1 MSKSNNQNN
10 DTNLNI
16 DQLVN
21 NLQNLHL
28 NKTMATIQAA
38 KEIANTLRQ
47 FTGRSEHLESFLNS
61 ADRFYE
67 RYGRTQ
73 DNSLSEFVFA
83 SICSKIIDEAGNFIL
98 CRPDLGTWP
107 EVKQALKEK
116 FGDKIDRHV
125 LQQQFIFLTRNK
137 HENISDFIERLK
149 LTKMRLNLKINS
161 DTHVDPQTKLS
172 LIQQNE
178 ITAITVLISNCNS
191 ELRTLLMLKNPSN
204 IDEATSLV
212 LNHSLMEQQINF
224 RYQSW
229 DRNPNKFQ
237 QRPISQQ
244 KQNNIGSNR
253 NYNFINRARE
263 WTPNHQN
270 SSIPVNYYNQGQRH
284 PVEFEQRNI
293 QRHYPTNEQVFGKQK
308 NVFAPNGSFKP
319 SFKEV
324 PMSTTSRVPSAKS
337 NNVQN
342 RHRKSYFANT
352 GPANFISEELTNVEI
367 TDSPP
372 KYHNNYISEE
382 QYQTYYDDNE
392 YSINEQD
399 FSQQQPSNRRNVN
412 LNNLSPNSLPFI
424 EIKNPPIKLLIDTG
438 CHPSLLRPYIAEKY
452 FPNKIFKSETPI
464 ITCTGQSKAHSKA
477 RIPIFNELKSLNKT
491 LDETIEF
498 VLFEFHDYFDGILGM
513 RDIRRMNLN
522 IDPTNNILFNNQI
535 NIPFKY
541 RNQFNTQSFEIPPHT
556 SIMKKLKTSL
566 PNGEVIIPDLSAN
579 SIKIFNSI
587 LKINN
592 GYTNLEFTNPTS
604 KTQLVKID
612 ENFLQPFAK
621 SFDSSQYECFH
632 IDEISPPRNST
643 IKSDFDFSLIRTDH
657 MNIEEKHAIK
667 SLLSEYKEVIHNP
680 DQKLT
685 FTNTVK
691 HEIKTKDEI
700 PIHSKSYRYPYVHKA
715 EVSKQINKMLE
726 DGIIRPSQS
735 PWSSPI
741 WIVPKKLDA
750 SGKQKWRIVVDYRKV
765 NEKTIDDRYPLPNI
779 SDILDKLGR
788 SQYFT
793 TLDLAS
799 GFHQIEMH
807 PNSVEKTAFTVE
819 HGHYEYVRMPFG

>member
-1 MSKSNNQNN
+1 
-10 DTNLNI
+10 
-16 DQLVN
+16 
-21 NLQNLHL
+21 
-28 NKTMATIQAA
+28 MATIQAA

-212 LNHSLMEQQINF
+212 LNHSLMEQQQISVINHGTGI
-224 RYQSW
+224 QIE
-229 DRNPNKFQ
+229 FQ

-244 KQNNIGSNR
+244 KQNNISSNR
-253 NYNFINRARE
+253 
-263 WTPNHQN
+263 
-270 SSIPVNYYNQGQRH
+270 
-284 PVEFEQRNI
+284 
-293 QRHYPTNEQVFGKQK
+293 
-308 NVFAPNGSFKP
+308 
-319 SFKEV
+319 
-324 PMSTTSRVPSAKS
+324 
-337 NNVQN
+337 
-342 RHRKSYFANT
+342 
-352 GPANFISEELTNVEI
+352 
-367 TDSPP
+367 
-372 KYHNNYISEE
+372 
-382 QYQTYYDDNE
+382 
-392 YSINEQD
+392 

-579 SIKIFNSI
+579 SIKILI
-587 LKINN
+587 
-592 GYTNLEFTNPTS
+592 
-604 KTQLVKID
+604 
-612 ENFLQPFAK
+612 
-621 SFDSSQYECFH
+621 QY
-632 IDEISPPRNST
+632 
-643 IKSDFDFSLIRTDH
+643 
-657 MNIEEKHAIK
+657 
-667 SLLSEYKEVIHNP
+667 
-680 DQKLT
+680 
-685 FTNTVK
+685 
-691 HEIKTKDEI
+691 
-700 PIHSKSYRYPYVHKA
+700 
-715 EVSKQINKMLE
+715 
-726 DGIIRPSQS
+726 
-735 PWSSPI
+735 
-741 WIVPKKLDA
+741 
-750 SGKQKWRIVVDYRKV
+750 
-765 NEKTIDDRYPLPNI
+765 
-779 SDILDKLGR
+779 
-788 SQYFT
+788 
-793 TLDLAS
+793 
-799 GFHQIEMH
+799 
-807 PNSVEKTAFTVE
+807 
-819 HGHYEYVRMPFG
+819 

>member
-10 DTNLNI
+10 DTNFNI

-61 ADRFYE
+61 ADRFNE

-98 CRPDLGTWP
+98 RRPDLGTWP

-116 FGDKIDRHV
+116 F
-125 LQQQFIFLTRNK
+125 
-137 HENISDFIERLK
+137 
-149 LTKMRLNLKINS
+149 

-224 RYQSW
+224 RYQLW

-244 KQNNIGSNR
+244 KQNNISSNR

-263 WTPNHQN
+263 WTLNHQN
-270 SSIPVNYYNQGQRH
+270 SSIPVNYYNQSQRH

-293 QRHYPTNEQVFGKQK
+293 RRHYPTNEQVFGKQK

-324 PMSTTSRVPSAKS
+324 PMSTTSRVPSTKS

-399 FSQQQPSNRRNVN
+399 FVNSNHR
-412 LNNLSPNSLPFI
+412 
-424 EIKNPPIKLLIDTG
+424 
-438 CHPSLLRPYIAEKY
+438 
-452 FPNKIFKSETPI
+452 
-464 ITCTGQSKAHSKA
+464 
-477 RIPIFNELKSLNKT
+477 
-491 LDETIEF
+491 
-498 VLFEFHDYFDGILGM
+498 
-513 RDIRRMNLN
+513 
-522 IDPTNNILFNNQI
+522 
-535 NIPFKY
+535 
-541 RNQFNTQSFEIPPHT
+541 
-556 SIMKKLKTSL
+556 
-566 PNGEVIIPDLSAN
+566 
-579 SIKIFNSI
+579 
-587 LKINN
+587 
-592 GYTNLEFTNPTS
+592 
-604 KTQLVKID
+604 
-612 ENFLQPFAK
+612 
-621 SFDSSQYECFH
+621 
-632 IDEISPPRNST
+632 
-643 IKSDFDFSLIRTDH
+643 
-657 MNIEEKHAIK
+657 IEE
-667 SLLSEYKEVIHNP
+667 
-680 DQKLT
+680 T
-685 FTNTVK
+685 
-691 HEIKTKDEI
+691 
-700 PIHSKSYRYPYVHKA
+700 
-715 EVSKQINKMLE
+715 QI
-726 DGIIRPSQS
+726 
-735 PWSSPI
+735 
-741 WIVPKKLDA
+741 
-750 SGKQKWRIVVDYRKV
+750 
-765 NEKTIDDRYPLPNI
+765 
-779 SDILDKLGR
+779 
-788 SQYFT
+788 
-793 TLDLAS
+793 
-799 GFHQIEMH
+799 
-807 PNSVEKTAFTVE
+807 
-819 HGHYEYVRMPFG
+819 